1 LFDIWLEL
9 QHNEVVKASNG
20 FTLIELILVMAIIGI
35 LSVVGIGSYTQATI
49 KSRDTERKND
59 LNQIAKALE
68 SFNNDVGRYPAVDE
82 NGEMTCPQSDGSE
95 GDCIE
100 MISAFIGD
108 TKAVYMQE
116 VPKDPDTNR
125 SYVYV
130 PEANET
136 GFALYTAL
144 ENTQDKDV
152 VVNID
157 GKASDWGR
165 PCGTVSCNYKLT
177 EVGLIREIP

>member
-1 LFDIWLEL
+1 M
-9 QHNEVVKASNG
+9 KASNG

-68 SFNNDVGRYPAVDE
+68 SFNNDVGRYPAVDDT
-82 NGEMTCPQSDGSE
+82 GKMTCPQLDGTE
-95 GDCIE
+95 ADCIE
-100 MISAFIGD
+100 MITAYIGD
-108 TKAVYMQE
+108 EKAVYMQE
-116 VPKDPDTNR
+116 VPKDPDTER
-125 SYVYV
+125 SYIYV
-130 PEANET
+130 PEGNET

-152 VVNID
+152 VVD
-157 GKASDWGR
+157 STGVATDWSIS
-165 PCGTVSCNYKLT
+165 CGTVNCNYKLT
-177 EVGLIREIP
+177 EVGLIREIQ